1 MSLRKLP
8 EIRAF
13 QDIPGVSWEPPT
25 DVMAEF
31 APDLRAAG
39 DDSEDTITIYGLIGE
54 DPFVSGPQNTSKRVS
69 AALRAIGN
77 KDVTVSVNSPGG
89 SFIEGVGIYNLL
101 RNHPG
106 KVTVKVIGQA
116 ASAGSLIA
124 MAGDEIQIAKAGFML
139 IHKAWVY
146 AAGNVDVLAEV
157 IETLKPIDEMMA
169 EVYADRSGQKIA
181 TIRELMAENKGD
193 GRRITGKE
201 AIALGL
207 ADEFLPADQIDDAK
221 AQGPEAA
228 YKRLDLILARSGVSR
243 TERRTLLKEITGT
256 PSAAAD
262 ATPRAGNDDLSKAL
276 HGLLESLKS

>member
-39 DDSEDTITIYGLIGE
+39 DDGEDTITIYGLIGE

-69 AALRAIGN
+69 AALRSIGN

-124 MAGDEIQIAKAGFML
+124 MAGDEIQIAKAGFMM
-139 IHKAWVY
+139 IHNAWVV
-146 AAGNVDVLAEV
+146 AIGNRQELAKV
-157 IETLKPIDEMMA
+157 IKDLEPVDEMMA
-169 EVYADRSGQKIA
+169 EVYSARSGQ
-181 TIRELMAENKGD
+181 TIGKVRGYMDEE
-193 GRRITGKE
+193 RRMNGKE
-201 AIALGL
+201 AVALGFADDFL
-207 ADEFLPADQIDDAK
+207 AADQIK
-221 AQGPEAA
+221 EGEQTGPEAA

-262 ATPRAGNDDLSKAL
+262 ATPRAGNDDLSNAL

>member
-8 EIRAF
+8 EIKAF

-39 DDSEDTITIYGLIGE
+39 DDGEDTITIYGLIGE

-77 KDVTVSVNSPGG
+77 KDVTISVNSPGG

-124 MAGDEIQIAKAGFML
+124 MAGDEIQIAKAGFMM
-139 IHKAWVY
+139 IHNAWVV
-146 AAGNVDVLAEV
+146 AIGNRQELAKV
-157 IETLKPIDEMMA
+157 IKDLEPVDEMMA
-169 EVYADRSGQKIA
+169 EVYSARSGQKIGKV
-181 TIRELMAENKGD
+181 RDYMDEE
-193 GRRITGKE
+193 RRMNGKE
-201 AIALGL
+201 AVALGFADDFL
-207 ADEFLPADQIDDAK
+207 AADQIKESEQA
-221 AQGPEAA
+221 GPDAA

-262 ATPRAGNDDLSKAL
+262 ATPRAGNDDLSNAL

>member
-8 EIRAF
+8 EIKAF

-39 DDSEDTITIYGLIGE
+39 DDGEDTITIYGLIGE

-69 AALRAIGN
+69 AALRSIGN

-124 MAGDEIQIAKAGFML
+124 MAGDEIQIAKAGFMM
-139 IHKAWVY
+139 IHNAWVV
-146 AAGNVDVLAEV
+146 AIGNRQELAKV
-157 IETLKPIDEMMA
+157 IKNLEPVDEMMA
-169 EVYADRSGQKIA
+169 EVYSARSGQ
-181 TIRELMAENKGD
+181 TIGKVRGYMDEE
-193 GRRITGKE
+193 RRMNGKE
-201 AIALGL
+201 AVALGFADDFL
-207 ADEFLPADQIDDAK
+207 AADQIK
-221 AQGPEAA
+221 EGEQTGPEAA

>member
-39 DDSEDTITIYGLIGE
+39 DDGEDAITIYGLIGE

-69 AALRAIGN
+69 AALRSIGN

-124 MAGDEIQIAKAGFML
+124 MAGDEIQIAKAGFMM
-139 IHKAWVY
+139 IHNAWVV
-146 AAGNVDVLAEV
+146 AIGNRQELAKV
-157 IETLKPIDEMMA
+157 IKDLEPVDEMMA
-169 EVYADRSGQKIA
+169 EVYSARSGQKIGKV
-181 TIRELMAENKGD
+181 RDYMDEE
-193 GRRITGKE
+193 RRMNGKE
-201 AIALGL
+201 AVALGFADDFL
-207 ADEFLPADQIDDAK
+207 AADQIKESEQA
-221 AQGPEAA
+221 GPDAA

>member
-13 QDIPGVSWEPPT
+13 QDIPGVRWEPPT

-39 DDSEDTITIYGLIGE
+39 DDGEDTITIYGLIGE

-69 AALRAIGN
+69 AALRSIGN

-124 MAGDEIQIAKAGFML
+124 MAGDEIQIAKAGFMM
-139 IHKAWVY
+139 IHNAWVV
-146 AAGNVDVLAEV
+146 AIGNRQELAKV
-157 IETLKPIDEMMA
+157 IKDLEPVDEMMA
-169 EVYADRSGQKIA
+169 EVYSARSGQ
-181 TIRELMAENKGD
+181 TIGKVRGYMDEE
-193 GRRITGKE
+193 RRMNGKE
-201 AIALGL
+201 AVALGFADDFL
-207 ADEFLPADQIDDAK
+207 AADQIK
-221 AQGPEAA
+221 EGEQTGPEAA